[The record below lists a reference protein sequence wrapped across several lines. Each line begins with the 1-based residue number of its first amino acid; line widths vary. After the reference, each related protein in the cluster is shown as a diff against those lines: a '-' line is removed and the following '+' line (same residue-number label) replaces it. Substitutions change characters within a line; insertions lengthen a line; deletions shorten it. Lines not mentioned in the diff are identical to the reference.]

1 MSESFSNHQSQFD
14 FSVVAERDVTVK
26 QTTLAES
33 PMHFLA
39 CKPASPQLTAI
50 PFLISRAALFTLC
63 PSLSGMFDEALNDCQ
78 VAGANTDLVAA
89 LVPYEVMAALLPP
102 QKHSASSAF
111 VLFLPDKFEHM
122 LLDTL
127 SQRPGIGHYRQIPQH
142 ASSFYLEWKLDKR
155 HRVLV
160 SDSTLFSHLF
170 HNFEYGQDR
179 FDFSKNVSAPIIF
192 VSGTSVAVGGFK
204 VNDDVMDYCQCEF
217 TREPGC
223 ESSIHF
229 EYLHLTHAE
238 RDAERLRAS
247 PWDDKWFELETGCLI
262 REPWVR
268 DFTKHLFENASI
280 LRGLKM
286 EPECQD
292 I

>member
-14 FSVVAERDVTVK
+14 FTLLAERDVAGK
-26 QTTLAES
+26 QTAPPEL

-39 CKPASPQLTAI
+39 SKPASPQSTSI
-50 PFLISRAALFTLC
+50 PYMIRRAALFTLC
-63 PSLSGMFDEALNDCQ
+63 PSLMGIFDEAVNDCQ
-78 VAGANTDLVAA
+78 IDGANTDVIGV
-89 LVPYEVMAALLPP
+89 LVPYDMMAALLPP
-102 QKHSASSAF
+102 QIHSVSSVF
-111 VLFLPDKFEHM
+111 VLFLPEKFERT

-127 SQRPGIGHYRQIPQH
+127 SQRPGIGHYRQFPH
-142 ASSFYLEWKLDKR
+142 CAPDFYLEWKLDKR

-160 SDSTLFSHLF
+160 SHSTLHSHLF

-179 FDFSKNVSAPIIF
+179 FDFSKNVFAPIIF
-192 VSGTSVAVGGFK
+192 VSGNSAAVGGFK
-204 VNDDVMDYCQCEF
+204 VNDDVMDYGQCEC

-223 ESSIHF
+223 ESLIHF

-238 RDAERLRAS
+238 RDAERLRAT
-247 PWDDKWFELETGCLI
+247 PWDDKWFQLETGCII

-268 DFTKHLFENASI
+268 DFTKHLFEESTPPPAD
-280 LRGLKM
+280 RGA
-286 EPECQD
+286 ECQY